1 MANVSLKTDFKD
13 GEKLFGQQLN
23 NNFTVIKAALEAMN
37 KIVWQDDPDD
47 SVTAFRGTTEEINQ
61 RDIIDGQLLYDT
73 TTGETYIDV
82 GSQRISTGSGNAIHI
97 GSDTPTNPS
106 TQIWIDPNE
115 PLQLIGT
122 EVVNSMEGTESNK
135 APSVQA
141 VKNYIDNI
149 YSTDEIKT
157 NKIWI
162 DGKPIYRKVY
172 IENNPTTGSWAY
184 VDTDNNYEIKTY
196 KGFYQRTNNRL
207 DALSV
212 GREDS
217 MPLIC
222 TIRNNQIEYK
232 IDSAYA
238 SGKISIYFILEY
250 TKIDDSVGG
259 E

>member
-23 NNFTVIKAALEAMN
+23 NNFSVIKAALDAAN
-37 KIVWQDDPDD
+37 KIAWQDDPDD

-82 GSQRISTGSGNAIHI
+82 DSQRISTGSGNAIHI
-97 GSDTPTNPS
+97 GSDTPSNPS

-122 EVVNSMEGTESNK
+122 EVTNSMEGTESNK

-149 YSTDEIKT
+149 YSTN
-157 NKIWI
+157 NKVGVVKIQKSNMAI
-162 DGKPIYRKVY
+162 QFRRIQNGKPEIF
-172 IENNPTTGSWAY
+172 
-184 VDTDNNYEIKTY
+184 DTNS
-196 KGFYQRTNNRL
+196 
-207 DALSV
+207 LSK
-212 GREDS
+212 
-217 MPLIC
+217 PLSFAAI
-222 TIRNNQIEYK
+222 
-232 IDSAYA
+232 AV
-238 SGKISIYFILEY
+238 ISL
-250 TKIDDSVGG
+250 
-259 E
+259 